1 MPETLSSPSHPTQRP
16 VEDQE
21 DKSSFQVQIAD
32 VSHAVASN
40 AIDSAEELINQ
51 QTQAQEGQ
59 RLGRSRAFLRRVW
72 YGNIARDFY
81 RQRQIRHGRQE
92 VLETGNIYTLDE
104 GSQADHDR
112 ETGAVVERLA
122 SDNLHEGETNEDLES
137 TEHGQMLMSQIRQ
150 LIGEYARGAI
160 DHDALIEERTRILS
174 QYGARVHE
182 QDRNRG
188 LMYADNIL
196 EVAENVRSA
205 HEHQEGLERLD
216 EAISGRVGEA
226 RMGVRTEVRMEATD
240 RILDWMHR
248 NHMTFANEAV
258 IGAAVGIAIGLA
270 KFTTKKA
277 ITATGAVV
285 GLGVG
290 AGLIAGAREHLRVGQ
305 ERRTHHRQR
314 AEGQQLPEEGATRR
328 EQFEVTRYETV
339 SAEELT
345 NNIQEALDGLD
356 STNPDSVRALLAH
369 VSNTRARIAMSDERD
384 IDLIEYSAK
393 TAVESERLDL
403 DILLA
408 QASEALQQAINDSPE
423 GIFPSSNL
431 DELVGINLDAIN
443 EYLEADIDQKDHAF
457 RRLRLRRT
465 LKMAGIAF
473 IAGETIGLAAQEI
486 HALTD
491 SGLRGVFGD
500 DGGDRRSLLA
510 GWFRG
515 SGNGSDGSELH
526 REFFEGPEFL
536 EDQTHKVGVDLPEGY
551 QLIETRPGEQFG
563 WDIIGPDGKPVLD
576 RGLEWDTQGN
586 LAKWV
591 RHGLT
596 EKGWNLHQDTL
607 TYNDPDTVTQS
618 ITRSPHEF
626 IEKHPSEFVRF
637 HRELWYDNNTPAP
650 NFDLNELRQY
660 WGGENGT
667 GIDKNGNY
675 VFNIANM
682 RSDWSFHGPES
693 ANAPQ
698 LIQEGKMYV
707 ALSMTRGTQQ
717 WVEMIPVDANG
728 NAVIDADSFAGK
740 NLFEAVDGH
749 ASFKGAF
756 AEAVQVTGQTQ
767 DGGVSGRMLATVV
780 GENRI
785 GAVTDTVQRTIT
797 EQHTHFVTALEV
809 PSEDLPIEIPPVL
822 PIYSRRGLEDLRPA
836 AGPGYGYRG
845 SEGYV
850 GYVGGRTPE
859 ARSRRGLAPFAPEI
873 EADPDAKI
881 DANKSTAR
889 YFRSLRPSYMKILG
903 NMKKQLERE
912 PKAEKPK
919 VVVMIPAAAHQEG
932 KNIYRT
938 LLQYANQ
945 QDIEANDFELVIFAN
960 VPPGAKRDKTV
971 SEVRRFQKDHPE
983 INVRMVER
991 RLSQKEANIGWV
1003 RKAITDTILTD
1014 LTERDINL
1022 NEVLLVSNDADAE
1035 WIDPRYIKTIIEKA
1049 NAQPEVDAFLGAID
1063 WGYEAY
1069 KAFPETLAATR
1080 FMQMIEVYM
1089 RKRRGYLGSS
1099 GANFAFR
1106 PGAYTA
1112 VGGYNSLPDSEAGED
1127 VQLGNMIKNM
1137 RSGAGTRRPIAWLGR
1152 SSEVTTSARRALDKL
1167 FKDGGA
1173 PVRQWDDTFGAYD
1186 ALRTRD
1192 FDLTNF
1198 NFDDPAAV
1206 GRLVRGTEDMLND
1219 TLNVYRRSLKD
1230 KESKPYRSGRLGE
1243 LSTETIRNLN
1253 MMLSVIGVKVR
1264 WQPNGKFNIADA
1276 SRMLTNLQRWQSA
1289 H

>member
-1 MPETLSSPSHPTQRP
+1 MPETLTTPPQPTQIP

-21 DKSSFQVQIAD
+21 DNPYFQVQVAD

-51 QTQAQEGQ
+51 QTQVQEGQ
-59 RLGRSRAFLRRVW
+59 RLGRSRAFLRRIW

-92 VLETGNIYTLDE
+92 VLETGNIYALDE
-104 GSQADHDR
+104 GGQADHDR

-137 TEHGQMLMSQIRQ
+137 TEHGQALMSQVRR

-160 DHDALIEERTRILS
+160 DHDALVEERTRILA
-174 QYGARVHE
+174 QYGARVNE

-196 EVAENVRSA
+196 EVAENVRLA
-205 HEHQEGLERLD
+205 HEHQEGLDRLD
-216 EAISGRVGEA
+216 EAISGRIGEA
-226 RMGVRTEVRMEATD
+226 RMGARTEVRMEATD

-258 IGAAVGIAIGLA
+258 IGAAVGIVIGLA

-305 ERRTHHRQR
+305 ERRIHLRQR
-314 AEGQQLPEEGATRR
+314 AEGQQMPEEEAVRR
-328 EQFEVTRYETV
+328 EQFEATRYETV

-345 NNIQEALDGLD
+345 HNVQEALDSLD
-356 STNPDSVRALLAH
+356 PTNPDSVRTLLAH
-369 VSNTRARIAMSDERD
+369 VSNARARIAMSDERD

-393 TAVESERLDL
+393 TAVESERLNL
-403 DILLA
+403 DVLLA
-408 QASEALQQAINDSPE
+408 QASGALQQAIDDSAE
-423 GIFPSSNL
+423 GIFPSRNL
-431 DELVGINLDAIN
+431 DELGGANLDAIN
-443 EYLEADIDQKDHAF
+443 EYLEADIDQKDRAF

-486 HALTD
+486 HSLTD
-491 SGLRGVFGD
+491 SGLRGVFEG

-515 SGNGSDGSELH
+515 SGNGPDSSELH
-526 REFFEGPEFL
+526 RQFFEGPEFL

-586 LAKWV
+586 LAKWA
-591 RHGLT
+591 RNSLT
-596 EKGWNLHQDTL
+596 ERGWNLHQDTL

-618 ITRSPHEF
+618 VTRSPHEF
-626 IEKHPSEFVRF
+626 IEKHPRGFVRI

-650 NFDLNELRQY
+650 NFDLNELKQY

-682 RSDWSFHGPES
+682 RPDWSFHGAEA
-693 ANAPQ
+693 ANAPH

-728 NAVIDADSFAGK
+728 NAIIDADTFAGK
-740 NLFEAVDGH
+740 NLFETVDGH

-780 GENRI
+780 GENRVDS
-785 GAVTDTVQRTIT
+785 VTDTVQRTVT
-797 EQHTHFVTALEV
+797 EQHTHFVTALEA
-809 PSEDLPIEIPPVL
+809 PSEDLPVEVPPVL
-822 PIYSRRGLEDLRPA
+822 PIYSRRGLENLRPA
-836 AGPGYGYRG
+836 EGPGYLYRG
-845 SEGYV
+845 EGYI
-850 GYVGGRTPE
+850 GSRTPE
-859 ARSRRGLAPFAPEI
+859 TRNRRGLAPFAPEI
-873 EADPDAKI
+873 EANPDAKI
-881 DANKSTAR
+881 DANRAASR
-889 YFRSLRPSYMKILG
+889 YFRSLRPSYKKILG
-903 NMKKQLERE
+903 NLKSQLEKQ
-912 PKAEKPK
+912 PKTEKPK
-919 VVVMIPAAAHQEG
+919 VVVMVPAAAHQEG
-932 KNIYRT
+932 KNIYKT
-938 LLQYANQ
+938 LVQYASQ
-945 QDIEANDFELVIFAN
+945 KDINEGDLEIVVFAN
-960 VPPGAKRDKTV
+960 KPRGTRRDQTIPQIQK
-971 SEVRRFQKDHPE
+971 FQKEHPE
-983 INVRMVER
+983 VKVRLIER
-991 RLSQKEANIGWV
+991 NLDRQEANIGWV
-1003 RKAITDTILTD
+1003 RKAATDTVLAD
-1014 LTERDINL
+1014 LMERGIDL
-1022 NEVLLVSNDADAE
+1022 NEVLLVSNDADSE
-1035 WIDPRYIKTIIEKA
+1035 WIDPRYIKTILEKA
-1049 NAQPEVDAFLGAID
+1049 EAQPEVDAFLGFVD
-1063 WGYEAY
+1063 WGHDAY

-1080 FMQMIEVYM
+1080 FMQMIEIYM
-1089 RKRRGYLGSS
+1089 RKRRGQLGSS
-1099 GANFAFR
+1099 GANFIFR

-1112 VGGYNSLPDSEAGED
+1112 VGGYNSLPDGQAGED
-1127 VQLGNMIKNM
+1127 VVLGRMIKGM
-1137 RSGAGTRRPIAWLGR
+1137 RSGANTRRPIAFLGR
-1152 SSEVTTSARRALDKL
+1152 SSEVNTSARRALEKL

-1173 PVRQWDDTFGAYD
+1173 PATQWDETFSAYD

-1198 NFDDPAAV
+1198 NFDDQAAV
-1206 GRLVRGTEDMLND
+1206 DRLVQGTETMLNQTLDAYRDSLATEGAKSYHTGRLNLFNA
-1219 TLNVYRRSLKD
+1219 
-1230 KESKPYRSGRLGE
+1230 
-1243 LSTETIRNLN
+1243 ETIRNIN
-1253 MMLSVIGVKVR
+1253 MMLSVIGVKAR
-1264 WQPNGKFNIADA
+1264 WQPNGTFIINDA
-1276 SRMLTNLQRWQSA
+1276 SRMLFNLRRWQAA